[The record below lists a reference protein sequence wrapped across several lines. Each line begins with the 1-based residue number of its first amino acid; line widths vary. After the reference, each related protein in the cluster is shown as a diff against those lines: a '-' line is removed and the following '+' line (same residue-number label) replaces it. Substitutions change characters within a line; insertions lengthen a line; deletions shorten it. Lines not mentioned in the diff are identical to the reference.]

1 MSNPERSLLDWVILG
16 LLATLV
22 MTNLAFLILLRTG
35 GPLIG
40 LGFYLV
46 LLALS
51 LRARR
56 RDHRLAMV
64 GGLLGLAVHVVEA
77 ATKGWSDYPALV
89 ALNLVLPAA
98 LALSAW
104 AVDRRPEQ
112 AAGDR

>member
-1 MSNPERSLLDWVILG
+1 MSNPGRSPLDWVILG
-16 LLATLV
+16 LLAALV
-22 MTNLAFLILLRTG
+22 VTNVALLILLRTG

-46 LLALS
+46 LLVLTF
-51 LRARR
+51 RARQ

-64 GGLLGLAVHVVEA
+64 GGLVGLVVHVVEV
-77 ATKGWSDYPALV
+77 ATMGWSDHPVLV

-104 AVDRRPEQ
+104 AVDRGPQ
-112 AAGDR
+112 QVAGDK